1 MASKKVTITLD
12 ESLVEALAG
21 AAEEEGIPLSRLVAG
36 AAERELRLR
45 AGRAV
50 IREWQDEQGGF
61 TPDELAAAR
70 ADMAAAD
77 AGRPVR
83 VRRCGVIRGCA
94 TSKPVVSG
102 PAVTDRDRRAGG
114 CGTASG
120 PPTDS

>member
-77 AGRPVR
+77 AEYLDG
-83 VRRCGVIRGCA
+83 
-94 TSKPVVSG
+94 S
-102 PAVTDRDRRAGG
+102 RAS
-114 CGTASG
+114 AA
-120 PPTDS
+120 